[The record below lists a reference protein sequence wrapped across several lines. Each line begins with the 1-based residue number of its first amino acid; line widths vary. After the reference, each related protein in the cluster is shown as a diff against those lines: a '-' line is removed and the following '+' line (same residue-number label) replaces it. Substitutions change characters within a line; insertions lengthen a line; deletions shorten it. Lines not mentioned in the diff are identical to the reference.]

1 MVNSMKVPQTVR
13 TYCPSC
19 KAHREHKVERVKT
32 AGRRATSALKAGTR
46 YRTEK
51 LHKGYGGS
59 PYPKIEHGSKY
70 GAKNSQKVMLR
81 FTCQE
86 CGKKHQNRHPQRAK
100 KFEILKK

>member
-1 MVNSMKVPQTVR
+1 MVKFMKIPQTMR

-19 KAHREHKVERVKT
+19 RAHKEHKVERVKT
-32 AGRRATSALKAGTR
+32 SGRRSTSTLKQATR

-70 GAKNSQKVMLR
+70 GAKNSQKIMLR

-86 CGKKHQNRHPQRAK
+86 CGKKHQNRNPQRAK
-100 KFEILKK
+100 KFEILRK